1 MIKKDRG
8 PTGVEM
14 LKAQVLLSKYGTPAS
29 LDLVEDCYGKA
40 FPAPEPGWF
49 WIGAT
54 PKSAADIRRRGLRT
68 VGTVTSTFIPPQTSG
83 AVITQIRPE
92 AIPIVG
98 TQAHT
103 DLMLKER
110 QGPG

>member
-1 MIKKDRG
+1 MKRDQG

-14 LKAQVLLSKYGTPAS
+14 LKAQVLLTKYGTPAS
-29 LDLVEDCYGKA
+29 LALVEDCYHKA

-68 VGTVTSTFIPPQTSG
+68 VGTVTSTFIPPQTAG
-83 AVITQIRPE
+83 NIINTQVRPE